1 MKNQNSK
8 FTNIDDIGL
17 FLFEFS
23 PLLGRNYG
31 YVKYSGR
38 NYGYVKYSEKVMK
51 NQNSKLK
58 NIDDIG
64 LFLFAFSPLSMK
76 ELWLH

>member
-1 MKNQNSK
+1 
-8 FTNIDDIGL
+8 
-17 FLFEFS
+17 
-23 PLLGRNYG
+23 
-31 YVKYSGR
+31 
-38 NYGYVKYSEKVMK
+38 MK

-76 ELWLH
+76 ELWLHWVYRKSDEKK